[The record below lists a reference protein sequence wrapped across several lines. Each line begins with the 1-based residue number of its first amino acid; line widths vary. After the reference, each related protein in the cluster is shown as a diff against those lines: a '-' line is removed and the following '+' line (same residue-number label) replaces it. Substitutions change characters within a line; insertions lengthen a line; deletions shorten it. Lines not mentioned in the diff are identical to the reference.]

1 MRGSLPQWEGEVLS
15 NSDDDRLWEIQ
26 QRLRLLASFINLSAS
41 PILELSVEV
50 DAIINRLMGLQ
61 SVETK

>member
-1 MRGSLPQWEGEVLS
+1 MS

-26 QRLRLLASFINLSAS
+26 QKLRLLASFINLSAS

-50 DAIINRLMGLQ
+50 DAIVNRLMRLQ